1 MSHSNS
7 SLNTFANC
15 MAKYEH
21 SYILRTTPDRPPS
34 PHLTFGTMAHDVLHK
49 AGLLRDETEDG
60 VVDKEKYYQIIPS
73 EVLYG
78 DLKQEFQIKDWNTYF
93 TRVIKETAKIE
104 KSLIADLRE
113 DYPNE
118 PITVEREVKLQL
130 TPMELEAIGY
140 RGLNQPFVGI
150 IDLLIYTESR
160 AIILDYKF
168 SSTRKTQDDFD
179 MNSQLPLYA
188 FFVNQLYNVPIHNI
202 QYGYIDIPKKD
213 FGNPTVLSN
222 GTLSR
227 SKEQNV
233 SQELY
238 EKAVIAIH
246 GEDDPKYNCKPGG
259 HYYDCWCNLALNKP
273 AYLSMQYLDEDVYV
287 NVIEDLLKTA
297 KCIDYF
303 KENKLP
309 FLRKY
314 DSYSC
319 KGCEYLKSCKPWL
332 TVNGGFQ

>member
-15 MAKYEH
+15 MKKYEH
-21 SYILRTTPDRPPS
+21 TYILRTPPCKPPS

-49 AGLLRDETEDG
+49 AGLLRDETLDG
-60 VVDKEKYYQIIPS
+60 VVDKNIYYSVIPS
-73 EVLYG
+73 EVLYPE
-78 DLKQEFQIKDWNTYF
+78 LKQEFQIKNWNNYF
-93 TRVIKETAKIE
+93 TEIIKETSKIE
-104 KSLIADLRE
+104 SKLIRSIRE

-118 PITVEREVKLQL
+118 AISVEREIKIQL
-130 TPMELEAIGY
+130 TVEELKAMGY
-140 RGLNQPFVGI
+140 TGISQPFVGI
-150 IDLLIYTESR
+150 IDLLIYTQQR

-168 SSTRKTQDDFD
+168 SSNRKTQDDFD

-188 FFVNQLYNVPIHNI
+188 FFINRLYDIPLHEI

-213 FGNPTVLSN
+213 FGVPTVLSN

-273 AYLSMQYLDEDVYV
+273 AYLSIQYLDMDVYE
-287 NVIEDLLKTA
+287 NVVDDLIKTA
-297 KCIDYF
+297 QCIDFY

-319 KGCEYLKSCKPWL
+319 KGCEYLEACKPWL
-332 TVNGGFQ
+332 TVKGEN